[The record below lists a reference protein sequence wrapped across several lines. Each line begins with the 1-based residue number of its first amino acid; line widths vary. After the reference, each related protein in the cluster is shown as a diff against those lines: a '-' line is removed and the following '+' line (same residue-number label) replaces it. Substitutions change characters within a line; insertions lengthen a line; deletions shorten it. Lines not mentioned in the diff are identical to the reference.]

1 MAKKQASRGV
11 RQIINLVL
19 LLVIVLIAWTVGRE
33 VFHLGQPAEEGK
45 RIPVAM
51 KLTPSDLG
59 QAQWAVGSVT
69 LKKGEGLYEV
79 TIMDQERM
87 RLFKLKLDAVSGQ
100 PIGGK
105 EEAKE
110 EREGEEREKGEEEES
125 KRAPTTG
132 QIMSPDAI
140 ELAADSILDQLTVG
154 SVTRKAGEPFYHV
167 ALNYGGLRVADVRV
181 DPATKRILSPGPP
194 SGRGREREREEAK
207 LVAKNLVEPLGWMS
221 GLLAVIVTL
230 YYSFKRSLL
239 APLSASEGPAK
250 AKAAAGLRRTLNY
263 HCILS
268 LIALVIAVFHVL
280 NFWGKVRLSVSFL
293 ALAMMITVVVSGTFG
308 KYFARSAVVR
318 GTWRR
323 FHVPYTILFFFVLMI
338 HVLQKIHLI

>member
-1 MAKKQASRGV
+1 MAKGQISRSV
-11 RQIINLVL
+11 RWMINLVL

-33 VFHLGQPAEEGK
+33 VFHLGRPAEEGE
-45 RIPVAM
+45 RIPVAV

-79 TIMDQERM
+79 TIVNQEGT

-100 PIGGK
+100 PIGGR
-105 EEAKE
+105 E
-110 EREGEEREKGEEEES
+110 EREEAEEEEA
-125 KRAPTTG
+125 RRVPATA
-132 QIMSPDAI
+132 QIMSTDAI
-140 ELAADSILDQLTVG
+140 ELAADSILDRLTVG
-154 SVTRKAGEPFYHV
+154 SVTKKRGEPFYHV

-181 DPATKRILSPGPP
+181 DPATKRIISPGPP
-194 SGRGREREREEAK
+194 PGKGREREREEAR
-207 LVAKNLVEPLGWMS
+207 LVAKNLVEPLGWIS
-221 GLLAVIVTL
+221 GLLAVVVTL

-239 APLSASEGPAK
+239 APLRASEGPAK

-263 HCILS
+263 HCLLS
-268 LIALVIAVFHVL
+268 LVALVIAVFHIL

-293 ALAMMITVVVSGTFG
+293 ALAMMVTVVLSGTFG

-318 GTWRR
+318 ATWRH
-323 FHVPYTILFFFVLMI
+323 FHVPYTILFFIVLMI